1 MPLPTMTGM
10 IERRLLINYRVQ
22 PDVLARFLPEPF
34 RAQLVGGLGVAGIC
48 LIRLGD
54 LRPSGLPSFTG
65 LTSENAAHRVAV
77 EWDGPDGPLAGV
89 YIPRRDSSSRVTALV
104 GGRLFPGAHHR
115 ARFWVEEGGGDYA
128 VGFESLDGTGGVEVR
143 ATITSAMPAGSVF
156 ASVPDA
162 SAFFEAA
169 PLGYSAT
176 RRPGELDGV
185 ELACTGW
192 RVEPLAVSHVR
203 SSFFEDETLFPP
215 GTAELDSGLLMSD
228 LPAVWKARQTLRAT
242 PIAAARDPSTP

>member
-1 MPLPTMTGM
+1 MVGT

-22 PDVLARFLPEPF
+22 PHVLVRFLPEPF
-34 RAQLVGGLGVAGIC
+34 RPQLVGGLGVAGIC

-185 ELACTGW
+185 ELTCTGW
-192 RVEPLAVSHVR
+192 RVEPLVVIHVR

>member
-1 MPLPTMTGM
+1 MPLPTMVGT
-10 IERRLLINYRVQ
+10 IERRLLINYRVH

-34 RAQLVGGLGVAGIC
+34 RPQLVGGLGVAGIC
-48 LIRLGD
+48 LIRLRG
-54 LRPSGLPSFTG
+54 LRPAGLPSITG
-65 LTSENAAHRVAV
+65 VTSENAAHRVAV
-77 EWDGPDGPLAGV
+77 EWDGPHGPHAGV
-89 YIPRRDSSSRVTALV
+89 YIPRRDSSSRLTALV

-115 ARFWVEEGGGDYA
+115 ARFSVDERGGRYA

-143 ATITSAMPAGSVF
+143 ATITSAMPAGSLF

-176 RRPGELDGV
+176 GRPGEFDGV

-192 RVEPLAVSHVR
+192 RVEPLTVSHVR
-203 SSFFEDETLFPP
+203 SSFFEDETVFPP
-215 GTAELDSGLLMSD
+215 GTAHLDSGLLMSD
-228 LPAVWKARQTLRAT
+228 LPAVWKARQRLTASTIEPDRARS
-242 PIAAARDPSTP
+242 AS

>member
-1 MPLPTMTGM
+1 MVGT

-22 PDVLARFLPEPF
+22 PHVLARFLPSPF
-34 RAQLVGGLGVAGIC
+34 RPQLVGGLGVAGIC

-143 ATITSAMPAGSVF
+143 TTITSAMPAGSVF
-156 ASVPDA
+156 ASVPEA